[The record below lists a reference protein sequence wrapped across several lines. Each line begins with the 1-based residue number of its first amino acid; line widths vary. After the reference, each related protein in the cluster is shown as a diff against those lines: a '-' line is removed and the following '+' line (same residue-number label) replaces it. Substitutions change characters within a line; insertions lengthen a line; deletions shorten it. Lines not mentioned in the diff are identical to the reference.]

1 MTPSRRI
8 ETTTD
13 PGRPG
18 SPRPPEGGSRAGRLT
33 VAAGLTLL
41 VINLLHA
48 AVFVAHPWWGMW
60 LAGPFDGESF
70 PPEVLARFWALPGG
84 FVVPGM
90 LLALLLLRAGRRG
103 TTVPH
108 YVGIGLGGW
117 AIVCTWVVG
126 PSGFLLLLVP
136 AVLLLIDAVR
146 TPMAVDPA
154 S

>member
-1 MTPSRRI
+1 M
-8 ETTTD
+8 
-13 PGRPG
+13 
-18 SPRPPEGGSRAGRLT
+18 GRLT

-48 AVFVAHPWWGMW
+48 AIFVAHPWWGMW
-60 LAGPFDGESF
+60 FAGPIDGEPF
-70 PPEVLARFWALPGG
+70 PTEALVRFWALPGG
-84 FVVPGM
+84 FVVPGV

-103 TTVPH
+103 TTVPR

-117 AIVCTWVVG
+117 AIVCAWFVG

-136 AVLLLIDAVR
+136 AVLLLVDALR
-146 TPMAVDPA
+146 APAAVDRA